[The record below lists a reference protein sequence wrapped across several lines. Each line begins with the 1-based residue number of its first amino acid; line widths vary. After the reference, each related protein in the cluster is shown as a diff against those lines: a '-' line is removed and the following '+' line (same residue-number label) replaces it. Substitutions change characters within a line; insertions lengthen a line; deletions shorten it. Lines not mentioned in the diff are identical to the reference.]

1 MHNVIINLFNAFLFI
16 HTPTVKDIQD
26 KIADFEKRFN
36 ALKKCTRE
44 GLERRSSIAKEVVV
58 ILTGLRADDM
68 PDHKVFLQSNIHTL
82 FKASDL
88 FELFGTLNFHWD
100 YLAYHLLDHL
110 IREFF
115 LDEVKGEMDNYKRD
129 IKQFRKVVPLK
140 LFCQAQ
146 KRRRIKPPVEFREV
160 VAEFNWP
167 DHVTLE
173 VVEQFR
179 QEYASHY
186 RLRECAMMLDSIR
199 EGSFI
204 VTWFIPESIVEL
216 LINFP
221 AEKLMVNYNVRKLD
235 IAGNRVYFQEEEQQV
250 SVVCIIQCNVQF

>member
-1 MHNVIINLFNAFLFI
+1 MLFCFI
-16 HTPTVKDIQD
+16 HTPTVEDIKD
-26 KIADFEKRFN
+26 KIVEFEKKFN
-36 ALKKCTRE
+36 TLKRSTRE
-44 GLERRSSIAKEVVV
+44 GLERRSIIAKKVVV
-58 ILTGLRADDM
+58 CLTDLRADDM
-68 PDHKVFLQSNIHTL
+68 PDHKVFLQSNIQIL

-88 FELFGTLNFHWD
+88 YELFGTLNFHWD

-115 LDEVKGEMDNYKRD
+115 LEEVKGEMDNYMRD
-129 IKQFRKVVPLK
+129 MKKFRKVAPLK

-146 KRRRIKPPVEFREV
+146 TRRRIKPPAEFREV

-167 DHVTLE
+167 DDITLE

-186 RLRECAMMLDSIR
+186 RLRECAMMLTSIR

-216 LINFP
+216 LLTFP

-250 SVVCIIQCNVQF
+250 SVVCIIQCVVCSIQSNVLF